1 LCRAI
6 ATNGDNEHS
15 QGPCISDGVVG
26 VVQAAAMNERMI
38 GLWEVLLVAL
48 VMALMAGV
56 ITT

>member
-1 LCRAI
+1 
-6 ATNGDNEHS
+6 
-15 QGPCISDGVVG
+15 
-26 VVQAAAMNERMI
+26 MNERMI